1 MRISENRLRRVVRS
15 VINESASIENH
26 KANVIAQFKEDSFRW
41 QRYVQND
48 FYHFASGGDGDGMR
62 SEYYPG
68 WSDEDF
74 IDVITAIDGFYND

>member
-1 MRISENRLRRVVRS
+1 MKIAENKLRRVIRQ
-15 VINESASIENH
+15 VISESASIEDH
-26 KANVIAQFKEDSFRW
+26 KESVIAQFKEDSFRW

-68 WSDEDF
+68 WSNEDF
-74 IDVITAIDGFYND
+74 IYVIKKIDGAYRP